1 MSHSYKYKSGYIHL
15 SYFDNVERV
24 RVSVH
29 GTAYAMEVR
38 SVHAAKIAITKHL
51 KASKNDTSSG

>member
-1 MSHSYKYKSGYIHL
+1 MSHSFKYKSGYIHL

-51 KASKNDTSSG
+51 KASKHD